1 MGNLMGNLKNLL
13 GIKPKSFGD
22 ALKAVKKHFNAIG
35 DDLAHI
41 PGQRI
46 YKTPSDNRVVID
58 GDSSRF
64 SIRKV
69 LNPFI
74 DKQEYNSYVGKP
86 AEITVSR
93 GAYVKPGDTTVHRY
107 SHKNKGTFA
116 PLNSNKRI
124 VRELSS
130 YESKKLFN
138 VDNTLAIND
147 DYYAKPKVTT
157 KTSYRHENI
166 PYQKAVSMGLKI

>member
-46 YKTPSDNRVVID
+46 YKTPSDNRVVIN
-58 GDSSRF
+58 GDSSSF

-69 LNPFI
+69 LNPFTSTSPYKKYI
-74 DKQEYNSYVGKP
+74 DTP

-93 GAYVKPGDTTVHRY
+93 GAYVKPGDKTVHRY
-107 SHKNKGTFA
+107 SLKHEGTFA
-116 PLNSNKRI
+116 PLNSDKRM

-130 YESKKLFN
+130 YESKKLFDL
-138 VDNTLAIND
+138 DNTLAINN
-147 DYYAKPKVTT
+147 DYYAKPKVTI